1 MRMVRSTGA
10 ATASALPA
18 SSAPWARTAAVLLW
32 SMSWTTSLWPAFAR
46 LSAIGPPMAPSPMN
60 PTLPAMLLS
69 AGWLLDAAGD
79 VDGEACDE
87 IGIGRGKKTDHV
99 GLVDRLG

>member
-1 MRMVRSTGA
+1 MVDMQTTMWPGLAPLMMPRSPTITDWAWSVVSTIRIVRSTAA

-60 PTLPAMLLS
+60 PTLPAMCFSL
-69 AGWLLDAAGD
+69 
-79 VDGEACDE
+79 C
-87 IGIGRGKKTDHV
+87 
-99 GLVDRLG
+99 